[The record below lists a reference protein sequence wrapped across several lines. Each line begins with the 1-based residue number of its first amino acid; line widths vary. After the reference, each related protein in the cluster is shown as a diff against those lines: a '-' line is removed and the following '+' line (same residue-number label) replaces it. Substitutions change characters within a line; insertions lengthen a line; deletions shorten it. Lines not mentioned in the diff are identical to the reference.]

1 MRLLIACLS
10 LLLLGLLTGA
20 EPPSL
25 PLPPDATEILSSGG
39 FIPDP
44 APQGVSPAQQ
54 TLAYSIVMENRT
66 GGLIRVVDPPAQ
78 FLLARPG
85 IDLGTVARPAL
96 RVDTDPF
103 YASLYGQPQT
113 VVASAVNA
121 VHIKAYDDPTSG
133 SSAVVT
139 ILPKDLLTKDIHGE
153 VVVPRDDA
161 VYTNITGGH
170 GIFGG
175 SYPVIVGNPVSIYRN
190 RQHVYFDPEN
200 TALEIGDIIIIEV
213 RTPATWPASLTIENR
228 EAGPIT
234 LLGSDNV
241 PATCGTVQK
250 PVSGTGRFAGGIFS
264 TPGGIR
270 ATHTGVLD
278 IDFSP
283 VGQTGG
289 LQLIPFAHSLA
300 PELTYTQES
309 PPYGIVIGP
318 MGSDLRGQAPLFSG
332 YCYPVS
338 GLETPRL
345 LPTITISMQEASNPS
360 WQALP
365 GLIGRQELQ
374 GLMQLRLEWKKV
386 EAPPPEPAPGIMEV
400 EVVDVPSFR
409 D

>member
-20 EPPSL
+20 EPP
-25 PLPPDATEILSSGG
+25 PLQPPANATEVLSSGG

-44 APQGVSPAQQ
+44 VPQGVPPAQQ
-54 TLAYSIVMENRT
+54 TLAYSVVMENRT

-85 IDLGTVARPAL
+85 TDLGTVVRPAQN
-96 RVDTDPF
+96 VDTDPF

-121 VHIKAYDDPTSG
+121 VHIKAYDDPAG
-133 SSAVVT
+133 GRSAVIT

-161 VYTNITGGH
+161 IYTSITGGH

-200 TALEIGDIIIIEV
+200 TALAIGDIIIIEV
-213 RTPATWPASLTIENR
+213 RTPAAWPASLTIENR

-234 LLGSDNV
+234 LINTNGAAS
-241 PATCGTVQK
+241 CGLVQK
-250 PVSGTGRFAGGIFS
+250 PVTGTGRFAGGVFS
-264 TPGGIR
+264 APGGIR

-283 VGQTGG
+283 AGQTGG

-318 MGSDLRGQAPLFSG
+318 MGSDMRGQAPLFSG

-345 LPTITISMQEASNPS
+345 LPAIAVSMQEASNPT
-360 WQALP
+360 WRALP
-365 GLIGRQELQ
+365 GLVGRQELQ
-374 GLMQLRLEWKKV
+374 GLMQLRLEWKPA
-386 EAPPPEPAPGIMEV
+386 EPAAIEPEPGITEV

-409 D
+409 E